1 MLPDPKIPGQSH
13 PLHGMENSG
22 NDFLETKKKNLL
34 RFVIGLGFLSLFADF
49 TYEGGRSIVGAYLA
63 TIGVGP
69 IVVGVVAGFGELIG
83 CGIQILSGPY
93 ADRTKRYWPLMSIGY
108 ILNLLS
114 LPFLSM
120 TSTLF
125 PAMGLVF
132 SERFGRGLRNPPRDT
147 LLSQAGL
154 VLGFGRVFGMHE
166 LMDQGGA
173 LLGPLAVSAAVA
185 YGGYR
190 LGFGI
195 LFIPAIIA
203 LILLRRGYKL
213 SPAPDPDGDQYFPIN
228 SKKTYWFYLAFSGL
242 TIMGFSHFIM
252 IAYHLEQTHRVSPTT
267 IPFLYSVAMAL
278 DAVVAFGAGRI
289 FDRIGLK
296 VLFALPFLILPC
308 APLLFLSRS
317 IIPIILGVGF
327 WGASMGMQES
337 VMRAGISKLAPDG
350 KRGSA
355 YGVFNAFFGLSWLV
369 GSTIM
374 GILYWKNP
382 ADLVLFASVIQ
393 IIALAILWK
402 MIANISAEQ
411 KMGSAS

>member
-1 MLPDPKIPGQSH
+1 MLPDSEIPAQSH
-13 PLHGMENSG
+13 PLNGMDHSG
-22 NDFLETKKKNLL
+22 NDFLEIKKKNLF

-63 TIGVGP
+63 AIGADP
-69 IVVGVVAGFGELIG
+69 IVVGLVAGFGELIG
-83 CGIQILSGPY
+83 FGIQLLSGPY
-93 ADRTKRYWPLMSIGY
+93 ADRTKRYWPLMSFGY

-120 TSTLF
+120 ASTLF
-125 PAMGLVF
+125 PAMGLIF

-154 VLGFGRVFGMHE
+154 VLGFGRVFGLHE

-173 LLGPLAVSAAVA
+173 LLGPLAVSAAVS

-195 LFIPAIIA
+195 LFVPAIIA
-203 LILLRRGYKL
+203 LFLLRRAYTL
-213 SPAPDPDGDQYFPIN
+213 SPAPDPDGGQYLPIN
-228 SKKTYWFYLAFSGL
+228 SKKTYWLYLAFSGL
-242 TIMGFSHFIM
+242 TVMGFSHFIL
-252 IAYHLEQTHRVSPTT
+252 IAYHLGLTDQVSPAT
-267 IPFLYSVAMAL
+267 IPLLYSVAMAL
-278 DAVVAFGAGRI
+278 DALVAFGAGRI
-289 FDRIGLK
+289 FDRIGFK

-317 IIPIILGVGF
+317 FIPIILGAGL
-327 WGASMGMQES
+327 WGASMGIQES
-337 VMRAGISKLAPDG
+337 VMRAGISKLTPDG
-350 KRGSA
+350 KRGTA
-355 YGVFNAFFGLSWLV
+355 YGVFNAVFGLSWLV
-369 GSTIM
+369 GSTVM
-374 GILYWKNP
+374 GMLYRENP
-382 ADLVLFASVIQ
+382 VDLVLFASVIQ

-402 MIANISAEQ
+402 MVTNISMEQ